1 MADKNLVTWNN
12 SYSVGIK
19 LIDEQHM
26 ELINLT
32 NRLFIACM
40 EGQERSKN
48 TFLDVIHETVDY
60 VNYHFSAEEMLMGKV
75 NYPEFNLHKNEHAN
89 FVLEVFS
96 KVEDFKAGKL
106 LAPLSFVYFLR
117 DWVLNHIAMI
127 DKKLG
132 AYLLQLHNSGELQKI
147 SPEIKTSAEF

>member
-1 MADKNLVTWNN
+1 VSDKSIVAWHD

-32 NRLFIACM
+32 NRLFVACM
-40 EGQERSKN
+40 EGQERSRN

-60 VNYHFSAEEMLMGKV
+60 VGYHFGTEEMMMGKV
-75 NYPEFNLHKNEHAN
+75 NYPEFSHHKNEHAN

-96 KVEDFKAGKL
+96 KVEDFKAGKI

-117 DWVLNHIAMI
+117 DWVLNHIAMS

-132 AYLLQLHNSGELQKI
+132 AYLLQLHRSGELKKLALD
-147 SPEIKTSAEF
+147 IKTSAGF